1 MKKIKII
8 FSALFIILICFGAYY
23 IYSGWKSKLEKIYQ
37 SLETNAKIA
46 QTALPKKIFDKL
58 DFNQSDL
65 EKPEYQHVKASLQEM
80 IRVMK
85 DVRFAYIYLE
95 KEGKIYLVAD
105 SEDPASPDYSPP
117 GQEYTEADWQM
128 KKPLENGE
136 FLITKPITDRW
147 GTWISALAPIRDL
160 DSEKVVAVF
169 GIDYS
174 AEKLKKELLISI
186 IGRCGMIFGISLI
199 IFVSYLFVSSSKKA
213 KEALKK
219 FDKIFEKNPTI
230 MAISSLK
237 NGKMT
242 DVNRA
247 FLEKLGFSEE
257 EVIGKKSS
265 ELGIFT
271 DLEKQKKL
279 AKELKVKG
287 SIKNAELQIRTN
299 SGEILEG
306 IFYGEIIE
314 ADGEKY
320 FLTVMIDQTEKK
332 KAEKELEKRFEET
345 ENINRL
351 MVGREMKMIELKERI
366 KNLENKT
373 DEKI

>member
-8 FSALFIILICFGAYY
+8 FALLFLAVICFGVFYV
-23 IYSGWKSKLEKIYQ
+23 YSGWNTKKKEIYN
-37 SLETNAKIA
+37 SLETNTKIA
-46 QTALPKKIFDKL
+46 KAALPNKIVDKL
-58 DFNQSDL
+58 DLNESDL
-65 EKPEYQHVKASLQEM
+65 EKPEYQKVKSSLLEM
-80 IRVMK
+80 VKVMENI
-85 DVRFAYIYLE
+85 RFAYIYLE
-95 KEGKIYLVAD
+95 RDEKIYLVAD

-117 GQEYTEADWQM
+117 GQEYTEATQQM
-128 KKPLENGE
+128 FTPLQKGE

-147 GTWISALAPIRDL
+147 GTWISALAPIKDL
-160 DSEKVVAVF
+160 ETGEVIAVF
-169 GIDYS
+169 GMDYP
-174 AEKLKKELLISI
+174 ADKLNKELLASVY
-186 IGRCGMIFGISLI
+186 GRIGMILGIFILI
-199 IFVSYLFVSSSKKA
+199 CTFFLLAISNRKV

-230 MAISSLK
+230 MAISSLE

-242 DVNRA
+242 DVNKA

-279 AKELKVKG
+279 AKDLKAKG
-287 SIKNAELQIRTN
+287 SIKNAELQVRTN

-314 ADGEKY
+314 SNGEKY

-332 KAEKELEKRFEET
+332 KAEKELQKRFEET